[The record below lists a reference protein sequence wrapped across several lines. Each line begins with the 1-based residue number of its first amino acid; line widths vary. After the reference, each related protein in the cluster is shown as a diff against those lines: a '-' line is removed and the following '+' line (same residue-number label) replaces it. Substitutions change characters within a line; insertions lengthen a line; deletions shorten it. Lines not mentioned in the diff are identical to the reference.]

1 MGIEEDE
8 ADDLVFEDEPNAP
21 KEGIKW
27 VTFSRVHSSNYFSS
41 QTLEQ
46 HMKTLE
52 SSKGGLIHYP

>member
-1 MGIEEDE
+1 MEIEEDK
-8 ADDLVFEDEPNAP
+8 ADDLVFEDEPDAP

-27 VTFSRVHSSNYFSS
+27 VTFSRVHSSNYFNS

-52 SSKGGLIHYP
+52 SNKGG